1 MELTQLS
8 LNVQNMWRLT
18 CGNSKWLNE
27 LQLNEYLLWVNMS
40 DQIVLQETIKLTSYL
55 ITHHQL
61 DVEVIFVLR

>member
-8 LNVQNMWRLT
+8 LNVQNMWHFT
-18 CGNSKWLNE
+18 CGNLKWLNE
-27 LQLNEYLLWVNMS
+27 LQLDEYLLRVYMS

-61 DVEVIFVLR
+61 DVEVILL